1 VDHIAIQADDFSL
14 QQEYDRLRASRPGAI
29 VTFSGLV
36 RDFNRNHDPAGE
48 PVQALQLQHYPG
60 MTEKLVAGMVAEAR
74 QRWALQGVIVIHRV
88 GELQPGDQI
97 VLVAVSAAH
106 RAEAFAAAAF
116 LMDYLKTRATLWK
129 QVSIGGRREWV
140 EAYDTDRLAAARWQE
155 GAERER
161 NGDS

>member
-1 VDHIAIQADDFSL
+1 MDHIAIQTDDFSL
-14 QQEYDRLRASRPGAI
+14 QREYDRLRAGRAGAI

-48 PVQALQLQHYPG
+48 PVQTLHLQHYPG
-60 MTEKLVAGMVAEAR
+60 MTEKLVAEIIAEAR
-74 QRWALQGVIVIHRV
+74 RRWTLLGVIVIHRV

-106 RAEAFAAAAF
+106 RAEAFAAAEF

-129 QVSIGGRREWV
+129 QVGIGGRREWV
-140 EAYDTDRLAAARWQE
+140 EAHCADRRAAERWQSD
-155 GAERER
+155 AERDR
-161 NGDS
+161 DGDS